1 MIDKL
6 YDINK
11 QLDSLKDNL
20 EDYAKDISYYC
31 ELREGHCNGCPFY
44 KSFNIAGYIIYNKCR
59 LNNKPKNW

>member
-11 QLDSLKDNL
+11 QLDSLKDAL

-44 KSFNIAGYIIYNKCR
+44 KAFNIAGYNIYNKCG